1 MPAEKICWRTAGKEG
16 ITHDGKRI
24 VCSGDGGYAEGVR
37 TVFRLLRRCG
47 FACGEWAGTGC
58 NVENASYGATMCAER
73 TALFGAV
80 SQGERRFAMLAVAG
94 GKDGR
99 LAGEFPPCGLCR
111 QALVE
116 FCPPEMPILVV
127 TGEGAYKQY
136 TLGELLPMPFGPAH
150 V

>member
-1 MPAEKICWRTAGKEG
+1 MTEKELCAAAMAAMQKAYAPYSGCCVGAALLAE
-16 ITHDGKRI
+16 
-24 VCSGDGGYAEGVR
+24 SGQVY
-37 TVFRLLRRCG
+37 
-47 FACGEWAGTGC
+47 TGC